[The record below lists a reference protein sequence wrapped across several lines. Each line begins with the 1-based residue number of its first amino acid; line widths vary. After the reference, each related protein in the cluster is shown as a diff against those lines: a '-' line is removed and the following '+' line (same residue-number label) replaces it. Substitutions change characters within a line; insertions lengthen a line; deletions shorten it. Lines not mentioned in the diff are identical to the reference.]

1 MSAVLGA
8 PQEFQPESL
17 TLCSQ
22 QPCEGVL
29 CRVHSGVRVKGLS
42 AAKDDQ
48 VCSLPSLAPVYVVV
62 LVY

>member
-1 MSAVLGA
+1 MSILHKNTDLCVADTGA
-8 PQEFQPESL
+8 LLSNR
-17 TLCSQ
+17 
-22 QPCEGVL
+22 
-29 CRVHSGVRVKGLS
+29 CRVHLGVRVKGLS